1 MKQVRNTQLEFGKIR
16 IENIELNLKPRED
29 IPVIRE
35 FSGEHYLESMREGLL
50 EEIREGRRIQ
60 I

>member
-29 IPVIRE
+29 IPVKRG
-35 FSGEHYLESMREGLL
+35 FSGEH
-50 EEIREGRRIQ
+50 
-60 I
+60 